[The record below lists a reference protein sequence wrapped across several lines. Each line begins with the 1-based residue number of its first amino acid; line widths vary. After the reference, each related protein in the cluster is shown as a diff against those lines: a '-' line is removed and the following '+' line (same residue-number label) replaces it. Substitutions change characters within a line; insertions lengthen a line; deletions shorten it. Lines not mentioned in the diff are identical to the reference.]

1 MSDEAKGSAAISLAG
16 LLWGFNYVNTKFVI
30 TEVDPFALTLLRV
43 LVAMPFFFLALLVV
57 RRPATGALRDWK
69 TFLPLGFTG
78 VAASQLLWIIG
89 LQHTTPSHSALMFTL
104 LPIFTA
110 VLAVLLLGETLSLLQ
125 GAGIATAFVGT
136 ALLATEGGISLEQG
150 YLAGDLLTLGAVF
163 MFSLYTVLS
172 KPAVASYG
180 TRRALALTYLYSL
193 PFVVPFTLMPLLQQD
208 WGLPA

>member
-69 TFLPLGFTG
+69 TFLPLGLTG

-125 GAGIATAFVGT
+125 GAGIGNCICRHRPAGHRGRHQPRAG
-136 ALLATEGGISLEQG
+136 LPP
-150 YLAGDLLTLGAVF
+150 GDLLTLGAVF
-163 MFSLYTVLS
+163 MFSLYKVLS
-172 KPAVASYG
+172 KPVVAAYG
-180 TRRALALTYLYSL
+180 TRRALAL
-193 PFVVPFTLMPLLQQD
+193 
-208 WGLPA
+208 A